1 MTASETPSSDSF
13 VRLLDL
19 SKSFEGVEVV
29 SSISLDIR
37 RGEILTLLG
46 PSGCGKT
53 TTLRMLAGLE
63 TPTSGRVI
71 VGGEDVTMVPPHRRS
86 VGLVFQGYA
95 LFPHLTVSENV
106 SFGLRERKVRKAEM
120 RDRVRHSLEMVKLAH
135 LGDRK
140 PQQLSGGQQ
149 QRVALARALVIEP
162 SIVLLDEPLGA
173 LDRKMR
179 EVMQTELRQ
188 LLKNLDATAVLVTH
202 DQDEALALSDRVAV
216 MNEGHIEQ
224 VASPRDMYDRPM
236 TAFCASF
243 LGLSNSFSGRLEHG
257 RLLLPGGAAFACDAA
272 RGPVRS
278 ARVIVRPEEVE
289 LELAESPGSQ
299 RATVESVTFLG
310 PTTHYRVVLES
321 GESLLAAVSGNR
333 RRELLEG
340 RQAWLQVA
348 PGSWRVLEDEPVG
361 SDAAMMAG
369 TSGEVVTV
377 PARG

>member
-1 MTASETPSSDSF
+1 MTASEAPPSDSF

-19 SKSFEGVEVV
+19 SKSFEGAEVV

-37 RGEILTLLG
+37 RGEILTMLG

-71 VGGEDVTMVPPHRRS
+71 VGGEDVTMVPPHRRN

-95 LFPHLTVSENV
+95 LFPHMTVSENIA
-106 SFGLRERKVRKAEM
+106 FGLRERKVPRAEI

-135 LGDRK
+135 LCDRK
-140 PQQLSGGQQ
+140 PKQLSGGQQ
-149 QRVALARALVIEP
+149 QRVALARALVVEP

-188 LLKNLDATAVLVTH
+188 LLKRLDATAILVTH

-216 MNEGHIEQ
+216 MNEGRLEQ
-224 VASPRDMYDRPM
+224 VASPRDMYDRPT

-243 LGLSNSFSGRLEHG
+243 LGLSNSFPARLEHG
-257 RLLLPGGAAFACDAA
+257 RVLLPQGAAFACDAA
-272 RGPVRS
+272 RGPVRH
-278 ARVIVRPEEVE
+278 APVIVRPEEVE
-289 LELAESPGSQ
+289 LDLTESPGSH
-299 RATVESVTFLG
+299 RAHVESVTFLG
-310 PTTHYRVVLES
+310 PTTHYRVVLAS
-321 GESLLAAVSGNR
+321 GESFLAAVSGNR
-333 RRELLEG
+333 RTEVLEG
-340 RQAWLQVA
+340 QQAWLQVA

-361 SDAAMMAG
+361 SGAAAMAG
-369 TSGEVVTV
+369 TAREVPTV